1 VALLTEIEARALVVR
16 AFCNAGVEK
25 ATATDAAIGLVIAE
39 MMGIGTHGLSRVRV
53 YINRIRAGGI
63 DAKASPKIVAP
74 APALLRLDA
83 ANGLGP
89 ATAQAALLAGISAAR
104 QTGLAGVFCRNA
116 NHLGALAPYL
126 WQATEAGFACIVTSN
141 TSPMIAPA
149 GGKKP
154 MIGNNPLGIGI
165 PNPGGVPVLLDMALS
180 VAARSHVRAALKAG
194 RQIPYSWATDAEGLP
209 TTDPAAAMRGLLQAI
224 GGAKGANL
232 ALCLDLL
239 AGGLSGA
246 RMLDAILPNA
256 DETPDQPQG
265 LGQMFLLINTKMLM
279 GDAALHDRMEGAG
292 SAISHSPAVEPKTPP
307 RLPGARA
314 MASFAKAQ
322 KTGFTPNAE
331 VLADLRHLAGH

>member
-1 VALLTEIEARALVVR
+1 
-16 AFCNAGVEK
+16 
-25 ATATDAAIGLVIAE
+25 
-39 MMGIGTHGLSRVRV
+39 
-53 YINRIRAGGI
+53 
-63 DAKASPKIVAP
+63 
-74 APALLRLDA
+74 
-83 ANGLGP
+83 
-89 ATAQAALLAGISAAR
+89 
-104 QTGLAGVFCRNA
+104 
-116 NHLGALAPYL
+116 
-126 WQATEAGFACIVTSN
+126 
-141 TSPMIAPA
+141 
-149 GGKKP
+149 
-154 MIGNNPLGIGI
+154 
-165 PNPGGVPVLLDMALS
+165 
-180 VAARSHVRAALKAG
+180 VRAALKAG

-246 RMLDAILPNA
+246 QMLDAILPNA